1 MYKKIFALLLAL
13 IMVFSLAACGENKEK
28 EDDPKDDP
36 KKESWWDGPSYEEV
50 KKNLGKAEI
59 TIGEKTGVLAS
70 VLEKG
75 VLVIG
80 TSPDYPPAEYVDM
93 VTGEIKGEE
102 ILLAQ
107 YIANS
112 LGVELKVE
120 SMDFDA
126 VLTSVA
132 TGKIDLGISGF
143 GYKADR
149 AENYEISIGYQIA
162 STDGHHTILVKA
174 DDVDKYNSLADF
186 EGKVIDAQINSLQE
200 MYVKDQIKNPQYQ
213 PITSLDQG
221 ILDLMAG
228 KVDAVALDST
238 TAMNYA
244 AQSDGQLVSLFEA
257 KKLEFDLSIY
267 NDYEG
272 NICVAR
278 KGETSFMNAVNQVL
292 QQAMDNGVL
301 KNMYYASCEDAGVLP
316 DVMPEDLDKQE

>member
-1 MYKKIFALLLAL
+1 MYKKILAILLAL
-13 IMVFSLAACGENKEK
+13 AMVFALAACGEKKEP
-28 EDDPKDDP
+28 ENDDPKE
-36 KKESWWDGPSYEEV
+36 ESWWKGPSYEEV
-50 KKNLGKAEI
+50 LKNLGKADI
-59 TIGEKTGVLAS
+59 TINEKDGVLAS
-70 VLEKG
+70 VIEKG
-75 VLVIG
+75 TLVIG

-162 STDGHHTILVKA
+162 STDAHHTILVKKA
-174 DDVDKYNSLADF
+174 DLDKYNSLADF

-244 AQSDGQLVSLFEA
+244 AQSDGQLVSVFEE
-257 KKLEFDLSIY
+257 KGIEFDLSIY

-278 KGETSFMNAVNQVL
+278 KGETSFMNAINQVIKY
-292 QQAMDNGVL
+292 AMDNGVL
-301 KNMYYASCEDAGVLP
+301 KDMYYASCDDAGVLP